1 MGVELD
7 EPVINAATLAENFTN
22 EVGAGGKIRF
32 LRNIAGMWLLE
43 ECRAAWALEGHN
55 FTYEELMESAAAAKP
70 RTAVIDP
77 DAFLEPGHMPQRI
90 AEFCKSSG
98 QEVPLDPGQVTRV
111 ILESLAERYKQ
122 VLASIEKL
130 TGRRIRII
138 HIVGGGAQNRL
149 LNQLAADIT
158 GRVVVAGPVEA
169 TAIGNVLIQ
178 AMGAGVVKDLK
189 EAREIVGRSFL
200 VERFE
205 ASRVAGS
212 Q

>member
-1 MGVELD
+1 
-7 EPVINAATLAENFTN
+7 
-22 EVGAGGKIRF
+22 
-32 LRNIAGMWLLE
+32 
-43 ECRAAWALEGHN
+43 
-55 FTYEELMESAAAAKP
+55 MESAAAAKA
-70 RTAVIDP
+70 RMAVIDP

-90 AEFCKSSG
+90 AEFCKLSG
-98 QEVPLDPGQVTRV
+98 QAVPLDPGQVTRV

-122 VLASIEKL
+122 ILASLEKL
-130 TGRRIRII
+130 TGRKIRVI
-138 HIVGGGAQNRL
+138 HIVGGGSQNRL

-158 GRVVVAGPVEA
+158 GRVVIAGPVEA

-189 EAREIVGRSFL
+189 EAREIVARSFP

-205 ASRVAGS
+205 PSKVASS